1 MAFKVGIF
9 SLLYAGMNIYILR
22 FVYFVSIQVV
32 YKEVFL
38 NSKYSVFTT

>member
-1 MAFKVGIF
+1 MVGIY
-9 SLLYAGMNIYILR
+9 SLLYAGMNRHILG

-38 NSKYSVFTT
+38 NSKYSMFTT